1 MHPMLKPALR
11 RGWRDRNTVQFGMT
25 PAQALTLGPVDTA
38 TGSLLELLDGTR
50 GMELLREEGRRME
63 LPDGHVDRLVRRLS
77 RAGLLDD
84 SRGGGPA
91 ADALRGRPEVLDRL
105 RPDWASLGL
114 TTAGPGDPLRALAA
128 RRSMRVQVR
137 GVGRVGAVVA
147 ALLSAAGVG
156 EVEVRDVGRVEPWD
170 VAPGGL
176 PAEAVGERREEA
188 ARRVVRRCAPDRPPR
203 GTARSPLAEDV
214 TGHSLV
220 VLAPRDDVAVH
231 APDPVT
237 AEPLLASGTPTSM
250 PGWWRAP
257 VWSVHWSFPARR
269 RAPAASRRTGST
281 GTRRG
286 RGSWPSGARA
296 GSAGWAPATSHWP
309 RPSRGSPP
317 PMRWP
322 SSTDGSRPPRAPAG
336 RSPCRSCT
344 GSRGP
349 SCRIAA
355 VRAGPRTPAR
365 TRVREARRK
374 VRENTPPPTG
384 VARDNGRARAVEG
397 VAPSGGRGAAGQ
409 GPGGRM
415 SDLPRKAVTRT
426 AKLAALPLGFAGR
439 ATWGLGKRIVGE
451 SAELVGRELQQ
462 RTADQLFK
470 VLGELK
476 GGAMKFGQALSVFES
491 ALPEEVAG
499 PYRAALTKLQEAAPP
514 MPTRTVHAVLE
525 ERLGKDWQEL
535 FRTFD
540 DKPAA
545 AASIGQVHRAVWH
558 DGREVAVKV
567 QYPGAGEALLSDL
580 NQLSRFARLLGPLI
594 PGMDVK
600 PLITELK
607 DRVSEELD
615 YGLEAQAQRAHAEE
629 FAGDPDVV
637 VPDVV
642 HQCDQVL
649 VTEWIDGTPL
659 SEVIA
664 DGTEEQRDR
673 AGQLLAR
680 FLFSGPART
689 GLLHADPHPGNF
701 RLLPGGPGGED
712 DWRLG
717 VLDFGT
723 VDRLPGGL
731 PSPSA
736 RRCG

>member
-1 MHPMLKPALR
+1 
-11 RGWRDRNTVQFGMT
+11 
-25 PAQALTLGPVDTA
+25 
-38 TGSLLELLDGTR
+38 
-50 GMELLREEGRRME
+50 
-63 LPDGHVDRLVRRLS
+63 
-77 RAGLLDD
+77 
-84 SRGGGPA
+84 
-91 ADALRGRPEVLDRL
+91 
-105 RPDWASLGL
+105 
-114 TTAGPGDPLRALAA
+114 
-128 RRSMRVQVR
+128 
-137 GVGRVGAVVA
+137 
-147 ALLSAAGVG
+147 
-156 EVEVRDVGRVEPWD
+156 
-170 VAPGGL
+170 
-176 PAEAVGERREEA
+176 
-188 ARRVVRRCAPDRPPR
+188 
-203 GTARSPLAEDV
+203 
-214 TGHSLV
+214 
-220 VLAPRDDVAVH
+220 
-231 APDPVT
+231 
-237 AEPLLASGTPTSM
+237 
-250 PGWWRAP
+250 
-257 VWSVHWSFPARR
+257 
-269 RAPAASRRTGST
+269 
-281 GTRRG
+281 
-286 RGSWPSGARA
+286 
-296 GSAGWAPATSHWP
+296 
-309 RPSRGSPP
+309 
-317 PMRWP
+317 
-322 SSTDGSRPPRAPAG
+322 
-336 RSPCRSCT
+336 
-344 GSRGP
+344 
-349 SCRIAA
+349 
-355 VRAGPRTPAR
+355 
-365 TRVREARRK
+365 
-374 VRENTPPPTG
+374 
-384 VARDNGRARAVEG
+384 
-397 VAPSGGRGAAGQ
+397 
-409 GPGGRM
+409 M

-514 MPTRTVHAVLE
+514 MPTRTVHGVLA
-525 ERLGKDWQEL
+525 ERLGEDWQEL

-580 NQLSRFARLLGPLI
+580 NQLSRFARLLGPLV

-731 PSPSA
+731 PAPIGEALRMTLDGEAEAVYEMLCAEGFVKESVELDPDAVLDYLEPIIEPARVEAFTFTRGWMRRQAARIADVRSPAHQLAKQLNLPPAYLLIHRVTLSTISVLCQLGA
-736 RRCG
+736 TVRLRDELEDWLPEFVPGEPGEEEEAAQA